1 MVQRWEAGLVAG
13 GHDGPGSGDAAQL
26 VAVAVLEGEG
36 SGDQVLD
43 REGAGW
49 TLHQLRHSLLTHE
62 AETGTRR
69 LLSKAVSGRWW
80 GS

>member
-1 MVQRWEAGLVAG
+1 VK
-13 GHDGPGSGDAAQL
+13 
-26 VAVAVLEGEG
+26 G

-49 TLHQLRHSLLTHE
+49 TLYQLRHSLLTHE

-69 LLSKAVSGRWW
+69 LLSKAVLGRWR